1 MFLSALL
8 ASLFGIAFLSI
19 GHLAFRFIRLEV
31 ESPLKIEV
39 IRLTGLAFALGI
51 SGIVFSLNIPSS
63 TLVLI
68 LGFMVLA
75 GLPSVSLRR
84 DHLKADQLA
93 TFVRVRVGAWIAAV
107 FYTFLM
113 QPTFGSRWSFRT
125 GPDSFGWSGA
135 ALAVCRG
142 DTSETLT
149 QRVMAQLDGTP
160 LLASFARPVKTGDTS
175 ITQISSFTDQVAAEF
190 LLGAHRTGLP
200 TLLGGLCDVTSERFY
215 GHLFVGFAALTVF
228 SVTRIIRLIARES
241 GLRPITADLV
251 SVAAIASVAPLS
263 VTLEGGYGQLV
274 TLPFFVLA
282 VASLQ
287 KKRFSGDLLFLSLVL
302 LFVAALSSY
311 LDLVYLAIP
320 LLGGIFV
327 LGLIF
332 KTYDPLTIDIRKSL
346 VAIFAIL
353 LTLPMLGE
361 VPRLAMNA
369 GPSARLSGWH
379 QGRVIL
385 PDNLFGVLSSLP
397 SGTYQIEPR
406 SFYLTLIELLISAGL
421 LALVLVAPLRQ
432 RLLGGFLLL
441 GYFYLTYSVYSDAL
455 ALNNYRIWKYSA
467 YAAVLFSFI
476 LVGVIAKFQQPT
488 RGFSSGHERWSSRL
502 VRGFVHIVLAA
513 SLVSSIGYSS
523 DWLDSKSL
531 TASAGDASLMRKL
544 TKDYDLVFGPGLYP
558 AMYTLYGDLSF
569 GALNRGGEG
578 IGNVSR
584 DLARPL
590 AVVVEVSTVPS
601 LQTFN
606 AVADGGK
613 YSSYT
618 EIARG
623 DSIKVYLLSR
633 N

>member
-1 MFLSALL
+1 MFLSAVL
-8 ASLFGIAFLSI
+8 ASLFAIIFLSI
-19 GHLAFRFIRLEV
+19 GHLAFRFIHLEV
-31 ESPLKIEV
+31 ESPLKVEV
-39 IRLTGLAFALGI
+39 IRLTGLAIALGI

-75 GLPSVSLRR
+75 GLPSMTFRR
-84 DHLKADQLA
+84 DHSKADQLA
-93 TFVRVRVGAWIAAV
+93 TFVRVRVGAWISAG
-107 FYTFLM
+107 FYTALM
-113 QPTFGSRWSFRT
+113 QPTFGNMWSFRT

-142 DTSETLT
+142 DTSATLA

-160 LLASFARPVKTGDTS
+160 LLASFARPVKPGDTS
-175 ITQISSFTDQVAAEF
+175 IAQISSFTDQVAAEF

-200 TLLGGLCDVTSERFY
+200 TLLGGLCDFTSESFY
-215 GHLFVGFAALTVF
+215 GHLFVGVAALAVY
-228 SVTRIIRLIARES
+228 SITRIIRLIARES
-241 GLRPITADLV
+241 GLRPLTADIV
-251 SVAAIASVAPLS
+251 SVAAIASFAPLS
-263 VTLEGGYGQLV
+263 VALEGGYGQLV

-282 VASLQ
+282 MASLQ
-287 KKRFSGDLLFLSLVL
+287 KKRFSGDLLFISLVL
-302 LFVAALSSY
+302 LFVASLSSY
-311 LDLVYLAIP
+311 LDMVYLAIP
-320 LLGGIFV
+320 LLGGIYV
-327 LGLIF
+327 MGLIF
-332 KTYDPLTIDIRKSL
+332 KTYNPVTMDSRKAVL
-346 VAIFAIL
+346 AGLAIML
-353 LTLPMLGE
+353 SLPMLGE

-397 SGTYQIEPR
+397 SGTYHIEPR
-406 SFYLTLIELLISAGL
+406 SLYLTLIELLISAGL

-432 RLLGGFLLL
+432 RLLGCFLVL
-441 GYFYLTYSVYSDAL
+441 GYLYLTYSVYSDAL

-476 LVGVIAKFQQPT
+476 LVGVIAKFQPPSKGLRRRPGRWPNRVG
-488 RGFSSGHERWSSRL
+488 RGFIHS
-502 VRGFVHIVLAA
+502 VLAA

-523 DWLDSKSL
+523 DWLASKSL
-531 TASAGDASLMRKL
+531 TATTGDASLMRAL
-544 TKDYDLVFGPGLYP
+544 MHDYDLVFGPGLYP
-558 AMYTLYGDLSF
+558 AMYTLYGDLRF
-569 GALNRGGEG
+569 GALNRGGAG

-584 DLARPL
+584 DLSRPL
-590 AVVVEVSTVPS
+590 AVVVNLSTVPS
-601 LQTFN
+601 LKTFE

-613 YSSYT
+613 YSSYA